1 MSHKTDMLRVTSP
14 VTSARRAGEMFKQ
27 HYRKQK
33 KNWKR
38 INVYITFLVVLVNT
52 LRFIVIAP
60 FCLII
65 AF

>member
-1 MSHKTDMLRVTSP
+1 MLGVTSP
-14 VTSARRAGEMFKQ
+14 VTSARRAREMFKQ
-27 HYRKQK
+27 RYRKQK

-60 FCLII
+60 FCLTI
-65 AF
+65 AFS